1 MHCLEIKATELNNF
15 KSKLGALGASVTIVS
30 RYTERSVRL
39 LDVEVDKD
47 TQAVFRLEEAFE
59 YRG

>member
-1 MHCLEIKATELNNF
+1 MHCIEIKATDYNNF
-15 KSKLGALGASVTIVS
+15 KAQVVKLGGSVSIVS

-39 LDVEVDKD
+39 LDVEVNKD
-47 TQAVFRLEEAFE
+47 TQAVLRLEEAFE